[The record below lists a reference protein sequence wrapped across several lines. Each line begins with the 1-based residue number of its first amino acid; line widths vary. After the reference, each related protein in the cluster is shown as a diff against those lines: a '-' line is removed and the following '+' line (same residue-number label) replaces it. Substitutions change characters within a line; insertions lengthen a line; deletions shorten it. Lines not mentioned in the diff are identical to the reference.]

1 MRQLLLRTYPQT
13 VAKAANEPLAQMQRE
28 LEGLRSASTQAA
40 ATDLPVMLGAVLSAL
55 PAGRLP
61 QALDYSPGQLRLD
74 GLVLAPKDVQA
85 LTSQSQAYSI
95 KVQGPTLSVRALP

>member
-1 MRQLLLRTYPQT
+1 M
-13 VAKAANEPLAQMQRE
+13 AGAQADSSS
-28 LEGLRSASTQAA
+28 LSSASTAAA

-61 QALDYSPGQLRLD
+61 QALDYTPGQLQLD